1 MEHESEEFLEAIL
14 ASLKDEHKRVRI
26 ECAYKAPVPIMTLPS
41 ELLETLVLQSEN
53 AAACACVSL
62 IFSRTVRA
70 MREGGILPEVCDY
83 EQFKAAV
90 KREDTVCVNKI
101 CEAMSYKNFKV
112 ALFPRK
118 YAFIDAFND
127 DLERNE
133 AFQRALTFNRGVFC
147 IVFEV
152 FCFETWCGG
161 GETLRSALCKLIL
174 KHRLLC

>member
-1 MEHESEEFLEAIL
+1 MEYESEEYLEAIL

-26 ECAYKAPVPIMTLPS
+26 ECAYNAPVPIMTLPS

-62 IFSRTVRA
+62 VFSRTVRA

-90 KREDTVCVNKI
+90 KRKDTVWVNKI
-101 CEAMSYKNFKV
+101 CKEISYKNFNV

-127 DLERNE
+127 DLVNNE
-133 AFQRALTFNRGVFC
+133 AFECALTSNRALFSN
-147 IVFEV
+147 IFEV

-161 GETLRSALCKLIL
+161 GETLRSALCNLIL

>member
-41 ELLETLVLQSEN
+41 ELLETLVLFSEN
-53 AAACACVSL
+53 DAACACVSL
-62 IFSRTVRA
+62 IFSRTVRG
-70 MREGGILPEVCDY
+70 MRETGILPEVCDY
-83 EQFKAAV
+83 KQFKAAV
-90 KREDTVCVNKI
+90 KREDTVWVNKI
-101 CEAMSYKNFKV
+101 CKEISYKNFNV

-118 YAFIDAFND
+118 YAFIDAFNL
-127 DLERNE
+127 DLLTNE
-133 AFQRALTFNRGVFC
+133 AFERALTLNRALFC

-161 GETLRSALCKLIL
+161 GETLRSALCYLIL

>member
-1 MEHESEEFLEAIL
+1 MEHESEEFLKAIL

-41 ELLETLVLQSEN
+41 ELLEDLVLQSEN
-53 AAACACVSL
+53 ADACACVSL

-70 MREGGILPEVCDY
+70 MREGGILPEVSDY

-90 KREDTVCVNKI
+90 KREDRVWVKKL
-101 CEAMSYKNFKV
+101 CEEMSYKNFNV

-118 YAFIDAFND
+118 YAFIDAFNL
-127 DLERNE
+127 DLLTNE
-133 AFQRALTFNRGVFC
+133 AFERALTLNRGLFC
-147 IVFEV
+147 IVLEV

-161 GETLRSALCKLIL
+161 GETLRSALCNMIL
-174 KHRLLC
+174 KHRLLY